1 MQAMQALLAASVA
14 SSEPSILAA
23 HGLQAAPP
31 AGVAVAIVGILRALI
46 SEPVSSTYRTSVVE
60 PLERAGLPVDTF
72 IVVVSDASD
81 SCGGV
86 TSHPGCGRDQ
96 MDNNVFTESEA
107 ELRAAVQR
115 AYAPIEFRVIPERDC
130 VQDFVPGCE
139 AWNSESTNDTG
150 TGAAGPRSVR
160 DFNTRIL
167 QQWAT
172 NQAAYERILAA
183 EETRGQRYA
192 WILKTRTDVVFF
204 QSLGSF
210 IASSAR
216 RDRVYAPRNGMSP
229 FLDQRCQTDLLFWC
243 PRELCRPYFMLLEIF
258 SSQFCRGAAR
268 SLDNDTA
275 AVPSI
280 FAQHGPAGGWVPN
293 GVAGPPSASYWLP
306 YTPQTGTEYQSS
318 APVEPVSPRGLHI
331 AADYWWVARYSQ
343 GRACTSWTDGEC
355 CGLID
360 DSMHLAYAVALFN
373 DSGAPDHID
382 CEVRMTTLVPPVD
395 DVQQRLRPTIQRCER
410 MSALW
415 GQTPW
420 YGSRLNETLRVAP
433 APTPTPTPSAHPH

>member
-1 MQAMQALLAASVA
+1 MFVAMQAMQALLAASVD

-160 DFNTRIL
+160 DFNTRI
-167 QQWAT
+167 Q
-172 NQAAYERILAA
+172 
-183 EETRGQRYA
+183 
-192 WILKTRTDVVFF
+192 K
-204 QSLGSF
+204 
-210 IASSAR
+210 
-216 RDRVYAPRNGMSP
+216 
-229 FLDQRCQTDLLFWC
+229 
-243 PRELCRPYFMLLEIF
+243 
-258 SSQFCRGAAR
+258 
-268 SLDNDTA
+268 
-275 AVPSI
+275 
-280 FAQHGPAGGWVPN
+280 
-293 GVAGPPSASYWLP
+293 SYP
-306 YTPQTGTEYQSS
+306 
-318 APVEPVSPRGLHI
+318 
-331 AADYWWVARYSQ
+331 
-343 GRACTSWTDGEC
+343 
-355 CGLID
+355 
-360 DSMHLAYAVALFN
+360 
-373 DSGAPDHID
+373 
-382 CEVRMTTLVPPVD
+382 
-395 DVQQRLRPTIQRCER
+395 
-410 MSALW
+410 
-415 GQTPW
+415 
-420 YGSRLNETLRVAP
+420 
-433 APTPTPTPSAHPH
+433 